1 MTIRF
6 YMDENVPRQITTGL
20 RLRGIDILTVQND
33 GLTGAKDPVVLA
45 RATELRRV
53 LFTRDDDFLVIAYHY
68 KQNATLFYGV
78 VYAHP
83 QSSSIGACVHDLE
96 LIAQVC
102 TFDDCINQVQY
113 LPF

>member
-20 RLRGIDILTVQND
+20 RLRGIDVLTIQED
-33 GLTGAKDPVVLA
+33 KLAGAPDPQVFA
-45 RATELRRV
+45 RASELQRV
-53 LFTRDDDFLVIAYHY
+53 LFTRDDDLLAIAH
-68 KQNATLFYGV
+68 QHQQADIPFYGV

-83 QSSSIGACVHDLE
+83 QTSSIGGCVNDLE
-96 LIAQVC
+96 LIASVC
-102 TFDDCINQVQY
+102 VIEDCINQVQY